1 MTIKLKRKEIKER
14 VFFVNSLNDVLDKF
28 ETDSVVLFIAEN
40 VYQLNKHLF
49 VDYRF
54 VIIKSG
60 ENQKKLKT
68 VEGLISKLLRM
79 GLDRNAMIVGVGG
92 GCVTD
97 ITGLTASLF
106 MRGVKFGFFPT
117 TLLAM
122 CDASIGGKNGV
133 NLGKVKNVIG
143 TIKQPDFVAIIPHFL
158 NTLPDKEFRSG
169 LGEVIKHAVIKDIS
183 YFNYLEANTQKI
195 ILRDKAVLE
204 SIILQSIEIKSKIV
218 EQDELEK
225 YQRQLLNF
233 GHTFAHAIEI
243 DSGYTHGE
251 CVTIGIYIDFLISYK
266 LNLIKDEEL
275 NRLKSIL
282 IAFKLPFIIN
292 FKTNTIIKSIISD
305 KKRKGEHIDYILPH
319 KIGSCRI
326 HSLSINFLRE
336 IYSHIEAKHD
346 R

>member
-14 VFFVNSLNDVLDKF
+14 VFFVNSLDEVLDKYK
-28 ETDSVVLFIAEN
+28 TTSVVLFIDEN
-40 VYQLNKHLF
+40 VYELYKHLF
-49 VDYRF
+49 IDYHF
-54 VIIKSG
+54 VVIKSG

-68 VEGLISKLLRM
+68 IESLISKLLKM
-79 GLDRNAMIVGVGG
+79 GLDRKTLIVGVGG
-92 GCVTD
+92 GCLTD
-97 ITGLTASLF
+97 ITGLTATLF

-143 TIKQPDFVAIIPHFL
+143 TINQPDFVAIIPHFL

-169 LGEVIKHAVIKDIS
+169 LGEVIKHAIIKDNS
-183 YFNYLEANTQKI
+183 YFNYLEKNSQKI
-195 ILRDKAVLE
+195 ILRDEAVLE
-204 SIILQSIEIKSKIV
+204 RIILQSIEIKSKIV
-218 EQDELEK
+218 EQDEFEK

-243 DSGYTHGE
+243 NSGYTHGE
-251 CVTIGIYIDFLISYK
+251 CVAIGMYFDFLISYK
-266 LNLIKDEEL
+266 LRIIKEKEV

-282 IAFKLPFIIN
+282 IAFKLPFKVD
-292 FKTNTIIKSIISD
+292 FKTNNIIKSIISD

-319 KIGSCRI
+319 KIGDCRI
-326 HSLSINFLRE
+326 HSLSMNFLTE
-336 IYSHIEAKHD
+336 IYSQIEAEND